1 MRISVLRSIL
11 HVVAFAL
18 SVSLFVSCYKPAP
31 GFTATHHYNQN
42 FNFVVKSDSISLYE
56 LPDTVTDSTLI
67 FRGEQLVVA
76 EIKIIP
82 SDTIDSVWVK
92 LARDQMS
99 QGWTRE
105 CQLLPNVAP
114 DDSISRFIDT
124 FSNNHQLLFLAL
136 VVMVVATYGLRKLH
150 RRDAYIVHFND
161 IDSVLPTMLVLL
173 VATSACVYATI
184 QNFCPESWR
193 HFYFHPTLNPFVVT
207 PVIGL
212 FVSLVWA
219 LIITGLAVVEDVFR
233 RLPFGSGVLYL
244 SGLSAVCAVDYVV
257 FSIFTLYYIGYIMLI
272 VYILFS
278 VRRIL
283 GVLPRY
289 VCGNCGAKIWH
300 LGKCPYCGAENE
312 SVMPQE
318 DMKSH

>member
-1 MRISVLRSIL
+1 MMKNSVLRSIL

-18 SVSLFVSCYKPAP
+18 SVSLLVSCYKPAP

-42 FNFVVKSDSISLYE
+42 FNFIVKSDSISLYE
-56 LPDTVTDSTLI
+56 LPDSVTDSTLVYK
-67 FRGEQLVVA
+67 GEQLVVA

-82 SDTIDSVWVK
+82 EDSIDSVWVK

-99 QGWTRE
+99 QGWIRE
-105 CQLLPNVAP
+105 CHLLEKVAP
-114 DDSISRFIDT
+114 DDPISRFIDT

-136 VVMVVATYGLRKLH
+136 VVMVIAIYGLRKLY

-161 IDSVLPTMLVLL
+161 IDSVLPTLLALL
-173 VATSACVYATI
+173 VATSASVYATI
-184 QNFCPESWR
+184 QNFSPESWR

-219 LIITGLAVVEDVFR
+219 LIITGVAVVDDVFR

-244 SGLSAVCAVDYVV
+244 LGLSAVCAVDYVV
-257 FSIFTLYYIGYIMLI
+257 FSIFTLYYIGYLLLV
-272 VYILFS
+272 VYIWFS
-278 VRRIL
+278 VRCIR
-283 GVLPRY
+283 GVLSRY
-289 VCGNCGAKIWH
+289 VCGNCGARIRH
-300 LGKCPYCGAENE
+300 LGKCPYCGAVNE
-312 SVMPQE
+312 
-318 DMKSH
+318 